1 MSFIAWI
8 LLGLTAGFIGSRIVN
23 QRGSGVLVDIALGI
37 VGAILGG
44 VLFQLVGATGV
55 TGFNVWSLFVA
66 TTGASLLLVLYH
78 SIRGKGHFSR

>member
-23 QRGSGVLVDIALGI
+23 QRGVLVDIALGI